1 MPYVELHAHSSYSF
15 LDGASLPE
23 ELAVRA
29 AELGYPAL
37 ALTDH
42 DGVYGSLEFAH
53 AAKHFGVRPITGAEL
68 TLADRSHVTVLV
80 ETAKG
85 YANLCRLITAAHAH
99 TRPEGKETQPPA
111 DPALDQALL
120 EELNEGL
127 VCLSGCARHGLAVRN
142 PNGAARL
149 ARAFGRERFFVELQR
164 PYERGDARRNAGLR
178 DLAASLGVPTIVTGD
193 VHAHHL
199 RRAALQD
206 VLVAIRHRSSL
217 DGCEAERRGNHECV
231 LLSPAEMVE
240 RFPEDRAAVAR
251 TVELAERL
259 RFDLTEELGYR
270 YPDFSDSPEPAIV
283 QLAHV
288 CKRTF
293 EDRYP
298 RGHKLRREA
307 RARLDEE
314 LKLIDELGLA
324 GFFLLHWDVL
334 ELAREC
340 ALEVRGRDSPRHAL
354 PPGRGRGSSVG
365 SLVCY
370 LTGLSHV
377 DPVGAELS
385 LGRFLNRELDSVPD
399 IDLDFPRDIREKLI
413 VAVTE
418 RYGREH
424 AALVASF
431 STYRS
436 RGAIRDVGKA
446 LGLPY
451 AELERI
457 ARVSE
462 GWNAKRVAE
471 ELQQLPDADRK
482 LLSPRWRAFG
492 ELCHEI
498 AGLPRHISQHPGGMV
513 ISSRPLVELVP
524 VQPAAMA
531 GRQMC
536 QWDKDSCA
544 DAGFLK
550 IDLLGLGMLS
560 AVEDCVDQ
568 IARLQGKPIDLSR
581 IPLDDKAVYEEIQRA
596 DTIGDFQI
604 ESRAQM
610 QSLLRTRPENI
621 DDLTVQVAL
630 VRPGPIQG
638 KAVHP
643 YIEHRQRLREDP
655 SFVPPVDHPL
665 LADCLRSTL
674 GVVVFQDQVLEVAIA
689 LAGFSVGEAEG
700 LRRAMSRK
708 RSHDALEAY
717 RERFVEGALRKG
729 VDAETADMVYDKLV
743 GFSGFGFPKSHA
755 AAFGLLAYQSAW
767 LRHHYPAEFLCA
779 LLNAQ
784 PMGFYPP
791 ATLVRDGQ
799 RRGVETRP
807 PDVNVSAAK
816 CAVEDGAVR
825 IGIDYVNGIGEDRGG
840 GCRRGARAGANRSP
854 SVRDLAQRTQLSEH
868 GLETLIVA
876 GACDCFEL
884 PRRQLLW
891 QLGLVP
897 RSQSVP
903 GSGGEEKQLALP
915 LDPTAATPELPEP
928 TVWER
933 MLADYRTTNLSVG
946 VHPHGAPACASAGWR
961 DLLARPRERAGP
973 RAGGDRGNGCRTAA
987 ARDRERRRLHADRG
1001 RVRPGQPD
1009 RAAVG
1014 LRQAPSDRPRRAAHP
1029 RARPL
1034 RTDRAQPERP
1044 RPLARDTRAARAPD
1058 LAGVRSGRQPA
1069 RAPTTSATA
1078 DSVGLRR
1085 LLIGS
1090 RCSIE
1095 RPSCALRLKAV
1106 LTSATWVNACGKL
1119 PSWRRVSGSHSSASR
1134 PRSLRRSRSRSKDLL
1149 GLVVPSLEREIVGEP
1164 EGAREERALAGRQ
1177 PVDGP
1182 CLFVVRC
1189 TGRRARRARGHARS
1203 PRPCRPC
1210 AGRPPGGSRR
1220 AGSSAGSRPAASSRT
1235 TA

>member
-1 MPYVELHAHSSYSF
+1 MTIELQPEFPHRTRKKARLLPGAATSTSVPYVELHAHSSYSF

-23 ELAVRA
+23 ELAVSA

-42 DGVYGSLEFAH
+42 DGVYGSLEFAS

-68 TLADRSHVTVLV
+68 TLAGRSHVTVLV

-85 YANLCRLITAAHAH
+85 YANLCRLLTAAHAN
-99 TRPEGKETQPPA
+99 TRPLGKESQPPA
-111 DPALDQALL
+111 DPALDQRLL
-120 EELNEGL
+120 EELNDGL
-127 VCLSGCARHGLAVRN
+127 VCLSGCARHGVAVRN
-142 PNGAARL
+142 PNAATRL
-149 ARAFGRERFFVELQR
+149 ARAFGSERFFVELQR

-178 DLAASLGVPTIVTGD
+178 DLADLLGVRTIVTGD
-193 VHAHHL
+193 VHAHHP
-199 RRAALQD
+199 RRAPLQD
-206 VLVAIRHRSSL
+206 VLVAIRHRSAL

-283 QLAHV
+283 QLGHV
-288 CKRTF
+288 CCRTF
-293 EDRYP
+293 EERYP
-298 RGHKLRREA
+298 RGHRLRREA
-307 RARLDEE
+307 RARLEDE

-385 LGRFLNRELDSVPD
+385 LGRFLNRDLDSVPD

-431 STYRS
+431 ATYRS

-471 ELQQLPDADRK
+471 ELQLLPDADRK
-482 LLSPRWRAFG
+482 LMSPRWRAFAA
-492 ELCHEI
+492 LCHEI

-536 QWDKDSCA
+536 QWDKDSCS

-568 IARLQGKPIDLSR
+568 IAQLQGRPIDLSR
-581 IPLDDKAVYEEIQRA
+581 IPLDDRAVYEEIQRA

-643 YIEHRQRLREDP
+643 YIDHRQRLREDP

-717 RERFVEGALRKG
+717 RERFVAGALQKG
-729 VDAETADMVYDKLV
+729 VDRKTADLVYDKLV

-767 LRHHYPAEFLCA
+767 LRHHHPAEFLCA

-807 PDVNVSAAK
+807 PDVNVSSAK
-816 CAVEDGAVR
+816 CTVEDGAVR
-825 IGIDYVNGIGEDRGG
+825 IGVDYVNGIGEAEAEAVVEERERDG
-840 GCRRGARAGANRSP
+840 P
-854 SVRDLAQRTQLSEH
+854 FESVRDLAQRTHLSEH
-868 GLETLIVA
+868 GLETLIVS

-946 VHPHGAPACASAGWR
+946 VHPMELLRTHLPAGVISSR
-961 DLLARPRERAGP
+961 DLEQA
-973 RAGGDRGNGCRTAA
+973 
-987 ARDRERRRLHADRG
+987 
-1001 RVRPGQPD
+1001 PD
-1009 RAAVG
+1009 RAQVSIAGMAVA
-1014 LRQAPSDRPRRAAHP
+1014 RQRPATANGVVFMLIEDEFGAVNLIVPPSVYDKHRAIVRGEP
-1029 RARPL
+1029 LILARG
-1034 RTDRAQPERP
+1034 RFERIE
-1044 RPLARDTRAARAPD
+1044 RNQNVLVRSLETLGPLARK
-1058 LAGVRSGRQPA
+1058 VSQENE
-1069 RAPTTSATA
+1069 
-1078 DSVGLRR
+1078 VGA
-1085 LLIGS
+1085 S
-1090 RCSIE
+1090 
-1095 RPSCALRLKAV
+1095 
-1106 LTSATWVNACGKL
+1106 L
-1119 PSWRRVSGSHSSASR
+1119 P
-1134 PRSLRRSRSRSKDLL
+1134 
-1149 GLVVPSLEREIVGEP
+1149 
-1164 EGAREERALAGRQ
+1164 GAHH
-1177 PVDGP
+1177 
-1182 CLFVVRC
+1182 F
-1189 TGRRARRARGHARS
+1189 GHR
-1203 PRPCRPC
+1203 
-1210 AGRPPGGSRR
+1210 
-1220 AGSSAGSRPAASSRT
+1220 
-1235 TA
+1235 